1 MIDLIS
7 TIVLFV
13 GGAILGRMCW
23 SRGYRAGWSAA
34 HIARNQQ
41 EREHYMEMQ
50 RESIRNAARQMAKDL
65 QK

>member
-23 SRGYRAGWSAA
+23 SRGYKAGWSAA
-34 HIARNQQ
+34 HISRNQQ
-41 EREHYMEMQ
+41 EREWQMEMI
-50 RESIRNAARQMAKDL
+50 EARRKSAVAQMVKDL